1 MPEVQGALGSVLSSE
16 GLHALLNIYDNLKL
30 EPAAILMLVNWC
42 VARVEER
49 YGPGHRPSMRAV
61 EKEAYIWERE
71 GAVTV
76 EAAAL
81 LVHKRSGLLARE
93 NIASFAL
100 PALFVSAAASL
111 LAARLPSRVLRAG
124 FGCFLIVLSLF
135 RLGKSF
141 FVLKNNK

>member
-1 MPEVQGALGSVLSSE
+1 MSFVVFLLCGVAGGLLGGMGMGGGTALIPLLTLFCGVEQAAAQGVNLLSFLPMS
-16 GLHALLNIYDNLKL
+16 
-30 EPAAILMLVNWC
+30 
-42 VARVEER
+42 
-49 YGPGHRPSMRAV
+49 
-61 EKEAYIWERE
+61 
-71 GAVTV
+71 
-76 EAAAL
+76 AAAL
-81 LVHKRSGLLARE
+81 LVHKKSGLLARE

-111 LAARLPSRVLRAG
+111 LAARLPSRVLRTG